1 MRLRAPALIAAAL
14 ASAPSPAAG
23 AAPRDDDLLEARE
36 VVVTAPSVDG
46 TVRATAHGVSVITA
60 ADIARSTATSVGDL
74 LGREVNLNLQ
84 SYFGSD
90 KRATVDMRGMGQTA
104 SSNVLVLVDGERL
117 NENDL
122 SGADLSVIPLSQ
134 IERIEIVRGGGAV
147 RYGSGAVGGVIN
159 IITKRARTGPATFDV
174 LGRAG
179 SYQTGE
185 ARLNAGGSMGAW
197 AGNLTASAFDTN
209 GYRQNSFVTARDV
222 AAELRW
228 LPTRETGLVDA
239 YLRAAHHH
247 DESGLPGP
255 VSASAFAG
263 SEAQRRASSF
273 PNDFGSTTDQRIT
286 AGGTVDLGSAGR
298 FMLQTTFRDREN
310 PFNIGFNPAIP
321 SDMQRSLIESKRV
334 DLNSRYSIGTTV
346 FGLPQTFDV
355 GIDARRADYS
365 RSENGENVVGSSS
378 RRTGELRNYGLWAG
392 TTLSATSSLA
402 INAGLRS
409 DWSDT
414 SEQTQNYTSGGC
426 QNITT
431 IVLVDVDPGPG
442 VVLVPTPV
450 IQQVGCTDAYRT
462 VASRQNNARNRGAEL
477 GLTWQATPRLTTF
490 AGLTRNFRNPN
501 VDELLLASA
510 DLRAQTGTTLEAGIR
525 ASVSETFETS
535 LTLFEMRIENE
546 ILFGRDPTTGLAANR
561 NAGSPTRRTG
571 LELEARWRLHPTV
584 TLRGS
589 LGLVNARFETTDT
602 TVPLVPR
609 TTGSADLLWSP
620 REWLRTSFSARYV
633 GSRYDGNDP
642 TNSLYPKLPSYVVC
656 DLAVRVPKGNWLWS
670 AVAANLFDE
679 VYSTVGYSATYY
691 PMPGRS
697 FYLEGRYRF

>member
-1 MRLRAPALIAAAL
+1 MRPRAPALIAAAL
-14 ASAPSPAAG
+14 ALDPTAA
-23 AAPRDDDLLEARE
+23 AAASGNDDFLEAKE

-46 TVRATAHGVSVITA
+46 TVRRTPHGVSVITA
-60 ADIARSTATSVGDL
+60 AEIERSTATSVGDL
-74 LGREVNLNLQ
+74 LSREANLNLQ

-90 KRATVDMRGMGQTA
+90 KRATLDIRGMGATA

-117 NENDL
+117 NEVDL
-122 SGADLSVIPLSQ
+122 SGADLSVIPLSR

-147 RYGSGAVGGVIN
+147 RYGSGAVGGVVN
-159 IITKRARTGPATFDV
+159 IITKRARTGPTVFDV

-185 ARLNAGGSMGAW
+185 ARLHAGGSTGTW

-228 LPTRETGLVDA
+228 LPKRETGLADA

-263 SEAQRRASSF
+263 SEAQRRASNF
-273 PNDFGSTTDQRIT
+273 PNDQSSTTDQRIT
-286 AGGTVDLGSAGR
+286 AGGTVDLGDAGR
-298 FMLQTTFRDREN
+298 FMVQTTFRDRDN
-310 PFNIGFNPAIP
+310 PFHIGFNPAIP
-321 SDMQRSLIESKRV
+321 PDLQRSLIESKRV
-334 DLNSRYSIGTTV
+334 DLSARYSIGTVV
-346 FGLPQTFDV
+346 FGMPQTFDV
-355 GIDARRADYS
+355 GIDAQRADYS

-392 TTLSATSSLA
+392 TTLSATSALA
-402 INAGLRS
+402 INAGLRG

-414 SEQTQNYTSGGC
+414 SERTQKYTSGGC

-450 IQQVGCTDAYRT
+450 VQQVGCTDAYRT
-462 VASRQNNARNRGAEL
+462 VASRQNNTRNRGAEL
-477 GLTWQATPRLTTF
+477 GLTWQATQRVTAF

-535 LTLFEMRIENE
+535 LTVFAMRIENE
-546 ILFGRDPTTGLAANR
+546 ILFGRDPTTGLAVNR

-571 LELEARWRLHPTV
+571 LELEARWRLHPAL

-589 LGLVNARFETTDT
+589 LGLVNARFDGTDAAI
-602 TVPLVPR
+602 PLVPR
-609 TTGSADLLWSP
+609 TTASADLLWTP
-620 REWLRTSFSARYV
+620 REWLRTSFTARYV
-633 GSRYDGNDP
+633 GRRYDGNDP
-642 TNSLYPKLPSYVVC
+642 TNTLYPELPAYVVC
-656 DLAVRVPKGNWLWS
+656 DLALRVPQGNWLWS

-697 FYLEGRYRF
+697 VHLEARYRF